1 MGPFSYYEGKLFIV
15 CMYLEWKEYT
25 LAILTIYPDMRV
37 GVRG

>member
-15 CMYLEWKEYT
+15 CMYLEWK
-25 LAILTIYPDMRV
+25 AILTIYPDMRV